1 VGLVEAGRVAP
12 DWDFS
17 ELHRDMK
24 WNAGLGVRAWAKGLV
39 VRVDMAI
46 ADEGFGVQM
55 MVSQPFQ
62 F

>member
-1 VGLVEAGRVAP
+1 VEAGRVAP
-12 DWDFS
+12 EWNFA

-24 WNAGLGVRAWAKGLV
+24 WDTGLGIRLWVKGLV
-39 VRVDMAI
+39 VRVDSAF
-46 ADEGFGVQM
+46 ASEGASVQM